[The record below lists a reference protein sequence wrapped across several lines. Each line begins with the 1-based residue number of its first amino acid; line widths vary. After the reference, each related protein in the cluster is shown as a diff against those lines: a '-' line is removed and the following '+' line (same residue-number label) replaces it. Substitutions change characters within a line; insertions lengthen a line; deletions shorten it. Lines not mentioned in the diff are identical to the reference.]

1 MPIANPTHCP
11 RRSAGKPVK
20 TKSKWPQKNTVAS
33 VARLPYRSDIK
44 NEKSSVGG
52 GAMAY
57 HLQVKRKDGSVVMA
71 YVTSQR
77 HTPKMKQRVE
87 CPQRKGLPVRARV
100 SVILPNALLSDDG
113 RIIDLVE
120 ADEV

>member
-1 MPIANPTHCP
+1 
-11 RRSAGKPVK
+11 
-20 TKSKWPQKNTVAS
+20 
-33 VARLPYRSDIK
+33 
-44 NEKSSVGG
+44 
-52 GAMAY
+52 MAY

-71 YVTSQR
+71 YVASQR

-87 CPQRKGLPVRARV
+87 CPQRKGRPVTAKV

-113 RIIDLVE
+113 RTIDLVE